1 MIFSRKNKLFWG
13 NLTLT
18 GALIFGA
25 PVFALA
31 DKAPDPSE
39 IQGPVRKPQEENKA
53 VQKNGD
59 SDNLSGKTDGNNK
72 DRETDYSEEGQ
83 ISKPS
88 YSYESGPGTEGFVDD
103 STDNTYGYYTIMGTT
118 TVTLE
123 EMTSLYEENGAVYP
137 SLTLK
142 GAVQKPL
149 RISAALFWKKRN
161 WKVFVERWFMCRPC
175 WKPGGFSLAETQ
187 WKVSTTFPV
196 LEQQAE
202 AYREIPIR
210 MCEPGS
216 GLRSSI

>member
-59 SDNLSGKTDGNNK
+59 SDNLSGKTDGNNE

-83 ISKPS
+83 ISKQCHL
-88 YSYESGPGTEGFVDD
+88 VK
-103 STDNTYGYYTIMGTT
+103 
-118 TVTLE
+118 TL
-123 EMTSLYEENGAVYP
+123 SRQP
-137 SLTLK
+137 
-142 GAVQKPL
+142 
-149 RISAALFWKKRN
+149 
-161 WKVFVERWFMCRPC
+161 
-175 WKPGGFSLAETQ
+175 LAEQ
-187 WKVSTTFPV
+187 G
-196 LEQQAE
+196 
-202 AYREIPIR
+202 I
-210 MCEPGS
+210 
-216 GLRSSI
+216 

>member
-72 DRETDYSEEGQ
+72 DRETE
-83 ISKPS
+83 P
-88 YSYESGPGTEGFVDD
+88 
-103 STDNTYGYYTIMGTT
+103 
-118 TVTLE
+118 VTLIDYIKVTQENAE
-123 EMTSLYEENGAVYP
+123 EI
-137 SLTLK
+137 LK
-142 GAVQKPL
+142 
-149 RISAALFWKKRN
+149 
-161 WKVFVERWFMCRPC
+161 
-175 WKPGGFSLAETQ
+175 
-187 WKVSTTFPV
+187 
-196 LEQQAE
+196 E
-202 AYREIPIR
+202 A
-210 MCEPGS
+210 MQ
-216 GLRSSI
+216 